1 VPEVPE
7 SIGIYHCFARSF
19 NRGQRTHKL
28 FLVCSGGCGKA
39 ADQFCNMLI
48 DVGDKFSSG
57 EIADSEEGWFL
68 RRLCFRARCRLLKML
83 ADCYGLRIRY
93 VDDVQAYDSVQMA
106 VHTVDTV
113 ENDIARVNADSVC
126 LHNLCVDSTKT
137 TNGILCKM
145 DPTEGYW
152 LFKGNAK
159 GSSEFGGM
167 FGQITACGA
176 FPTRCPLVPK
186 GFPNSVRCR
195 HDASIIVKDAQNEES
210 YMSFDESFFKNLERM
225 QWNRD
230 NGYVELI
237 PIVVGM

>member
-1 VPEVPE
+1 
-7 SIGIYHCFARSF
+7 
-19 NRGQRTHKL
+19 
-28 FLVCSGGCGKA
+28 
-39 ADQFCNMLI
+39 MLI